1 MGWKHFLKDNVCSL
15 PAFIYLLTSWS
26 WLCLWRFLFLLGHTY
41 DYSSVTGGKLA
52 RALISRGE
60 NFCVFITLS
69 PCNIDISIR
78 LLDQC
83 YVALQLSIDL
93 NIETGSST
101 YYTNFVNA
109 LRSLTDDSGK
119 TVFRTHSRWFF
130 SIWFYLATSY
140 YATAAPQC
148 PFFDQKFGYALNH
161 AFFDAVYVQFCEC

>member
-1 MGWKHFLKDNVCSL
+1 MILLNVVRAACNVDVLITLCLFLCMANGVKAFSNNKKDNVCSL
-15 PAFIYLLTSWS
+15 PAFIYLLTSFSWS

-41 DYSSVTGGKLA
+41 DYSSVTGGELA

-119 TVFRTHSRWFF
+119 TVFRTHSR
-130 SIWFYLATSY
+130 
-140 YATAAPQC
+140 
-148 PFFDQKFGYALNH
+148 
-161 AFFDAVYVQFCEC
+161 